1 MSKVKV
7 LVFPCGSENANEIY
21 QALRYSVH
29 VELFGASSIDD
40 CGKLIFDQYIGGL
53 PNINNDEF
61 DNVFASIIKK
71 LGIDVVF
78 ATHDTVIDYLSTKAK
93 KMGFYLVNGDETTTA
108 ITRRKSLTYQLFG
121 NCEWIPKVFSN
132 VEQLSDFP
140 VIIKP
145 DMGQGGQN
153 IILANSQDDVQ
164 RALDTVDL
172 PLVVEYLSGE
182 EITVDCFTDR
192 HQNVIFIA
200 PRTRERVKAGITM
213 RSQFL
218 ELTQELENIAKEI
231 NRRLTLRGAW
241 FFQMKLDK
249 NGNWK
254 LLEICCR
261 IAGTMVA
268 QRARGANLPLMV
280 IQDYLERELVILSNS
295 SVTLIERNIQTHTQ
309 LNFDYDTVF
318 IDFDETLIIDGYA
331 VPQVLAFLYQE
342 VKKDKKIKLITRHKF
357 DILETLKHARIGR
370 ELFDEIIQIDD
381 ESPKS
386 NYVTKSA
393 IFIDNHFPERL
404 DVFLKHSIP
413 VFDVDALEFFTT

>member
-1 MSKVKV
+1 
-7 LVFPCGSENANEIY
+7 
-21 QALRYSVH
+21 
-29 VELFGASSIDD
+29 
-40 CGKLIFDQYIGGL
+40 
-53 PNINNDEF
+53 
-61 DNVFASIIKK
+61 
-71 LGIDVVF
+71 
-78 ATHDTVIDYLSTKAK
+78 
-93 KMGFYLVNGDETTTA
+93 
-108 ITRRKSLTYQLFG
+108 
-121 NCEWIPKVFSN
+121 
-132 VEQLSDFP
+132 
-140 VIIKP
+140 
-145 DMGQGGQN
+145 MGQGGQN